1 MAKMPWYERWDL
13 NPHALRTHEPQSWLS
28 AYSSTLAYYGNLIK
42 LYSQI
47 PMAES
52 QGFEPWVPCGTT
64 VFKTVAFVHSANSP
78 YNIYFVAILIASAF
92 NC

>member
-1 MAKMPWYERWDL
+1 MPKPSVKT
-13 NPHALRTHEPQSWLS
+13 NRTFLCTILHL
-28 AYSSTLAYYGNLIK
+28 
-42 LYSQI
+42 